1 MIQGGDSPRR
11 VRAKPLIR
19 LDFLT
24 RLVGD
29 RMRTAGLVTVFS
41 FLLLWP
47 PGGSADVFR
56 CEGQDGSLSFTNV
69 KESGKKCVRIIAE
82 GAKPRTARAATRTA
96 SRPDSAPSASPS
108 REDDPR
114 RRRRYDAHIAEA
126 ARLYQLP
133 GEYIRAVVRVE
144 SDFVPTAVSR
154 VGALGLMQLMPQT
167 ARSMGVTD
175 PFDPRQ
181 NILGGSRYLRVLAN
195 RFEGDLVLTTA
206 AYNAGGG
213 AVRRY
218 GGIPPFAETQRYVR
232 RVLDHYQRYRAGAF
246 D

>member
-1 MIQGGDSPRR
+1 
-11 VRAKPLIR
+11 LIPGI
-19 LDFLT
+19 DLT
-24 RLVGD
+24 RFEAD
-29 RMRTAGLVTVFS
+29 PMRVAPLVTFVLS
-41 FLLLWP
+41 LSLWP
-47 PGGSADVFR
+47 HGGSADVYR
-56 CEGQDGSLSFTNV
+56 CEGRDGTLTFTNV
-69 KESGKKCVRIIAE
+69 RESGKKCVLIMAE
-82 GAKPRTARAATRTA
+82 RTKSRTAPPAARAE
-96 SRPDSAPSASPS
+96 SRSSTD
-108 REDDPR
+108 EDPQ

-126 ARLYQLP
+126 SRLYQLP
-133 GEYIRAVVRVE
+133 SEYIRAVVRVE

-213 AVRRY
+213 AVQRY

-232 RVLDHYQRYRAGAF
+232 RVLDHYQRYRTGAH

>member
-1 MIQGGDSPRR
+1 MIQGGDSSMHQR
-11 VRAKPLIR
+11 VEPLIR
-19 LDFLT
+19 LGFLT
-24 RLVGD
+24 RLVSD
-29 RMRTAGLVTVFS
+29 RMRIAGLVTLFS
-41 FLLLWP
+41 LLLLWP

-82 GAKPRTARAATRTA
+82 GAKPRTARAASRTS
-96 SRPDSAPSASPS
+96 SRPEQAPSVST
-108 REDDPR
+108 REEDPR

-126 ARLYQLP
+126 SRLYQLP
-133 GEYIRAVVRVE
+133 SDYIRAVVRVE

>member
-1 MIQGGDSPRR
+1 MRIS
-11 VRAKPLIR
+11 APLV
-19 LDFLT
+19 LFVL
-24 RLVGD
+24 LVLCLPE
-29 RMRTAGLVTVFS
+29 AGR
-41 FLLLWP
+41 
-47 PGGSADVFR
+47 ADVYR
-56 CEGQDGSLSFTNV
+56 CEGRDGTLTFTNR
-69 KESGKKCVRIIAE
+69 KESGKRCVRIIAE
-82 GAKPRTARAATRTA
+82 GANPRAAATKPRAA
-96 SRPDSAPSASPS
+96 APAVKSASAAAPKRS
-108 REDDPR
+108 ARGDDPT
-114 RRRRYDAHIAEA
+114 RRRRYDSHIAEA
-126 ARLYQLP
+126 AQLYQLP

-213 AVRRY
+213 AVQRY
-218 GGIPPFAETQRYVR
+218 GGIPPYAETQRYVR
-232 RVLDHYQRYRAGAF
+232 RVLDHYQRYRTGVI

>member
-1 MIQGGDSPRR
+1 M
-11 VRAKPLIR
+11 
-19 LDFLT
+19 
-24 RLVGD
+24 
-29 RMRTAGLVTVFS
+29 
-41 FLLLWP
+41 
-47 PGGSADVFR
+47 
-56 CEGQDGSLSFTNV
+56 
-69 KESGKKCVRIIAE
+69 
-82 GAKPRTARAATRTA
+82 
-96 SRPDSAPSASPS
+96 
-108 REDDPR
+108 
-114 RRRRYDAHIAEA
+114 
-126 ARLYQLP
+126 
-133 GEYIRAVVRVE
+133 E

-195 RFEGDLVLTTA
+195 RFEGDLILTTA

-213 AVRRY
+213 AVQRY

-232 RVLDHYQRYRAGAF
+232 RVLEHYQRYRSGFF

>member
-1 MIQGGDSPRR
+1 MR
-11 VRAKPLIR
+11 VAA
-19 LDFLT
+19 F
-24 RLVGD
+24 
-29 RMRTAGLVTVFS
+29 VT
-41 FLLLWP
+41 LLLSMSLWP
-47 PGGSADVFR
+47 LGGSADVYR
-56 CEGQDGSLSFTNV
+56 CEGRDGTLTFTNIR
-69 KESGKKCVRIIAE
+69 ESGKKCVLIMAE
-82 GAKPRTARAATRTA
+82 RTKARTAPAAAPTETRGR
-96 SRPDSAPSASPS
+96 SSA
-108 REDDPR
+108 DDESQ
-114 RRRRYDAHIAEA
+114 RRRRYDAHITEA
-126 ARLYQLP
+126 SRLYQLP
-133 GEYIRAVVRVE
+133 SEYIRAVVRVE

-213 AVRRY
+213 AVERY

-232 RVLDHYQRYRAGAF
+232 RVLDHYQRYRAGAL

>member
-1 MIQGGDSPRR
+1 MRIAAALVLS
-11 VRAKPLIR
+11 ALI
-19 LDFLT
+19 
-24 RLVGD
+24 
-29 RMRTAGLVTVFS
+29 
-41 FLLLWP
+41 LWSP
-47 PGGSADVFR
+47 PGGRADVYR
-56 CEGQDGSLSFTNV
+56 CEGKDGSLTFTNV
-69 KESGKKCVRIIAE
+69 KAPNQRCVLLMKETPKAS
-82 GAKPRTARAATRTA
+82 ASSAARSRSAA
-96 SRPDSAPSASPS
+96 SRPASGSVTPGD
-108 REDDPR
+108 EGQ
-114 RRRRYDAHIAEA
+114 RRRRYDAYIEEA

-133 GEYIRAVVRVE
+133 SEYIRAIVRVE

-195 RFEGDLVLTTA
+195 RFEGDLILTTA

-213 AVRRY
+213 AVQRY

-232 RVLDHYQRYRAGAF
+232 RVLEHYQRYRSGIF